1 MGRGIKGI
9 IGRLR
14 DSVRKLS
21 GRNVEEG
28 SPAEEVHAPR
38 LSDEA
43 AELLQSLC
51 GDLGPRPAASEMS
64 AKAAERIR
72 DEFLSFTDDA
82 AITSGSI
89 VPERRRWML
98 LSLMVSA
105 VLVLAFSI
113 AGLPYL
119 AMIPGLMY
127 LYAFFSSFRRRSS
140 FLDRLFPSSEA
151 VSVHAVIEPYG
162 SVERTLV
169 LSAHHDSA
177 PVQGKRSGFLSR
189 FSDQGAAISFAVL
202 LASAA
207 MQCIAE
213 LFQGRFLRPN
223 MPPLLFLLVSVASF
237 AAAAV
242 SFISVYC
249 SDERYS
255 PGAGD
260 NLSGVAAIAALGR
273 HFSREKKS
281 GRGLGTTRL
290 VFVSFD
296 GEECGAAGS
305 RVWIEENRDLLL
317 NPVMLN
323 FDGLYKPEDL
333 VFLSSD
339 GNGFIPL
346 SSELA
351 ARCSA
356 LSDDM
361 GYRIPVVRIGL
372 FGGETDAAAA
382 ACAGIPAT
390 TLTAAA
396 PGTETPAHTDDDTP
410 DKVSPEA
417 LSRAI
422 SIAIKLAA
430 SIDRKAAEKKDDS
443 GLFSDGRKYR
453 LSRY

>member
-1 MGRGIKGI
+1 MGRGIKGF
-9 IGRLR
+9 IGKLR

-21 GRNVEEG
+21 GRGVEES

-72 DEFLSFTDDA
+72 DEFMAFSEDT
-82 AITSGSI
+82 AITSGRI
-89 VPERRRWML
+89 VPGRQRWML

-105 VLVLAFSI
+105 VLVLIFSF

-119 AMIPGLMY
+119 SMIPGLLY
-127 LYAFFSSFRRRSS
+127 LSSFFSSLRRRSS

-162 SVERTLV
+162 SVERTLI

-177 PVQGKRSGFLSR
+177 PVPGKRSGILSR
-189 FSDQGAAISFAVL
+189 FSIQSAAISFAIL
-202 LASAA
+202 LASSA
-207 MQCIAE
+207 MQCMTE
-213 LFQGRFLRPN
+213 LFQGRFPRPN
-223 MPPLLFLLVSVASF
+223 MPPLLFLLVSAASF
-237 AAAAV
+237 AAVVV
-242 SFISVYC
+242 SFVSVY
-249 SDERYS
+249 SRNERYS

-260 NLSGVAAIAALGR
+260 NLSGVAAISALGR

-305 RVWIEENRDLLL
+305 KVWIDENRNLLV

-361 GYRIPVVRIGL
+361 GYRIPVGRIGF

-390 TLTAAA
+390 TLTAMP

-422 SIAIKLAA
+422 SVAIKLAA
-430 SIDRKAAEKKDDS
+430 SIDRRAAEKKEDS